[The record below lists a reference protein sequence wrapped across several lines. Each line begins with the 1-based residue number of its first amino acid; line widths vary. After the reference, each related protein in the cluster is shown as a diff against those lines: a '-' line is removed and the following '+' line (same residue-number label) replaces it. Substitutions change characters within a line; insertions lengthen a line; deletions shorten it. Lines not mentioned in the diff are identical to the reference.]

1 MKKAPEKQELFLFS
15 ILALLVSLCHLSLI
29 HSGQCILQNLR
40 KVHMIDLRKCI
51 QHSHLL
57 FPLPHF
63 TPIYY
68 AAVWIFHR
76 FPLYTQI
83 LMGISKIFSSDLFW
97 HPAVVSIVLKSGN
110 RLFFLIR
117 AWILPQKDRKTGSQ
131 KVKRDFVKKSA
142 LLYHIFGEK
151 TRPNNYTKH

>member
-68 AAVWIFHR
+68 AAMDISPIS
-76 FPLYTQI
+76 PLYTDFDGDTENIFVQLI
-83 LMGISKIFSSDLFW
+83 LTSTR
-97 HPAVVSIVLKSGN
+97 SIHRSE
-110 RLFFLIR
+110 
-117 AWILPQKDRKTGSQ
+117 
-131 KVKRDFVKKSA
+131 KR
-142 LLYHIFGEK
+142 
-151 TRPNNYTKH
+151 

>member
-63 TPIYY
+63 TPQFIMLPYGY
-68 AAVWIFHR
+68 FTDFPSIHR
-76 FPLYTQI
+76 F
-83 LMGISKIFSSDLFW
+83 
-97 HPAVVSIVLKSGN
+97 
-110 RLFFLIR
+110 
-117 AWILPQKDRKTGSQ
+117 
-131 KVKRDFVKKSA
+131 
-142 LLYHIFGEK
+142 
-151 TRPNNYTKH
+151 

>member
-83 LMGISKIFSSDLFW
+83 LMGIPKIFSSDLFW
-97 HPAVVSIVLKSGN
+97 HPPAVSIVLKNGN
-110 RLFFLIR
+110 RLFFPSAHGFYPKKIEKR
-117 AWILPQKDRKTGSQ
+117 VSKSQ
-131 KVKRDFVKKSA
+131 TRLCKKSA
-142 LLYHIFGEK
+142 LLYHISGEK